1 MSGMSRHPKE
11 RRKARRV
18 PTEFDVVLVGL
29 DGEEVK
35 ARVQNL
41 SAGGFYAVTPRYYAP
56 LTSFSMTMVLPPF
69 ALPAEDEAEAA
80 EGGEDDLIARTIQA
94 RCIVVRCD
102 PKTKEA
108 GDSDE
113 EFALGVAFLHVTPKD
128 HRRIEA
134 YVLWRFERALLESA
148 GA

>member
-1 MSGMSRHPKE
+1 MSGMPRHPKE

-29 DGEEVK
+29 GGEEVK

-41 SAGGFYAVTPRYYAP
+41 SAGGFYAVTPRYFAP
-56 LTSFSMTMVLPPF
+56 LTIFSMTMVLPPF

-80 EGGEDDLIARTIQA
+80 EADVDDVTARTIQA
-94 RCIVVRCD
+94 GCIVVRCD
-102 PKTKEA
+102 PKTKE
-108 GDSDE
+108 GGDE
-113 EFALGVAFLHVTPKD
+113 EFALGVAFLHLTPAD